1 MINKL
6 FNKEIVIVE
15 LYKHALYQG
24 FFPTA
29 LYANIPLFYDID
41 SRTLF

>member
-24 FFPTA
+24 FFPTIA
-29 LYANIPLFYDID
+29 LYANIYVL
-41 SRTLF
+41 

>member
-29 LYANIPLFYDID
+29 LYMQISSVL
-41 SRTLF
+41 